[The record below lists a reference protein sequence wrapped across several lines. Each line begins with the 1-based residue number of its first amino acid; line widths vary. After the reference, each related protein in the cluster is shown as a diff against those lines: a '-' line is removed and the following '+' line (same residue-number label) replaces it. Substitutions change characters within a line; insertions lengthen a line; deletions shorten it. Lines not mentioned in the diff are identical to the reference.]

1 MKERSFVHVLVFAEP
16 HYFAGNPPPVLL
28 HFACDRYF
36 ELDSCLLPPA
46 SASCLCLLPLPPALS
61 REYVRPP
68 LTEWLD
74 TN

>member
-1 MKERSFVHVLVFAEP
+1 MLDLP
-16 HYFAGNPPPVLL
+16 
-28 HFACDRYF
+28 
-36 ELDSCLLPPA
+36 ELDQGNRRYSDL
-46 SASCLCLLPLPPALS
+46 CLCLLPLPPALS